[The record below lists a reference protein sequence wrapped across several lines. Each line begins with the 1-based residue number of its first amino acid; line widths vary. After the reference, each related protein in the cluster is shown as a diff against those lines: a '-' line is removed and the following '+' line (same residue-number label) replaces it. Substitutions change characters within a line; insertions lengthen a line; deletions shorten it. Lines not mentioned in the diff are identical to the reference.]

1 MISIQE
7 QMGKIIGNSLAQGK
21 DRWLIRK
28 TELLLLQFQLLALE
42 LDLFLAGGPIPSES
56 EKNGQ

>member
-1 MISIQE
+1 MVSIQE
-7 QMGKIIGNSLAQGK
+7 QMGKIMGDAIARGS
-21 DRWLIRK
+21 DRWHIRK
-28 TELLLLQFQLLALE
+28 MELLMLEFQLLGLE